1 MGFERNQI
9 ERALRCN
16 SINPNEQAMDFIQ
29 RIVSWLIDN
38 PENVVID
45 NPEVD
50 GLVESCNDSNEDN
63 DFEMDLE
70 HPSQVLICLPSQQEA
85 SKDNWDKLNKLHKK
99 WSFLLRISSANVTKS
114 AVSCRFGHIYWRKS

>member
-16 SINPNEQAMDFIQ
+16 SINPNEQATDFIQ

-38 PENVVID
+38 PENVIID

-50 GLVESCNDSNEDN
+50 DLAESCTDSNEDN
-63 DFEMDLE
+63 DFEMLDLE
-70 HPSQVLICLPSQQEA
+70 HPSQVLTCLSSFQEV
-85 SKDNWDKLNKLHKK
+85 SK
-99 WSFLLRISSANVTKS
+99 
-114 AVSCRFGHIYWRKS
+114 

>member
-1 MGFERNQI
+1 MGFEQNQI

-85 SKDNWDKLNKLHKK
+85 SKDN
-99 WSFLLRISSANVTKS
+99 
-114 AVSCRFGHIYWRKS
+114 